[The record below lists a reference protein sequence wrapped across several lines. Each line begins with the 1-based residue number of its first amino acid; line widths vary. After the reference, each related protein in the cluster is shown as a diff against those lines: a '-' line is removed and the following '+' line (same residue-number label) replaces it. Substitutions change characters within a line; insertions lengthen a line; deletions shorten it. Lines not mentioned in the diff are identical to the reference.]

1 MESGRE
7 LENWVCQRVEQSF
20 DELTACMEDE
30 CEKML
35 KDTESTMDAIKK
47 DLVQNE
53 VQRKK
58 LAEEYD
64 ESLVSV
70 KQILENLKPIHDRVR
85 RVLAEA

>member
-1 MESGRE
+1 
-7 LENWVCQRVEQSF
+7 
-20 DELTACMEDE
+20 
-30 CEKML
+30 
-35 KDTESTMDAIKK
+35 MDAIKK